1 MTHRPPPAAV
11 RLAALFALLCA
22 ALAVPGVSGTAHA
35 LGTNTVV
42 TLGFDDGV
50 KDQFTNARPI
60 LQSHHMRGTF
70 YINSGQ
76 TNLTNYMT
84 QADIAA
90 LASDGDEI
98 AGHTVDHADLTTLSS
113 DDAKREVCNDRVT
126 LLGWGFKVKNFAYP
140 YGSENAATEQ
150 IVRDCGYNSA
160 RAVGGVVSPGSCDGC
175 GYAETIPPADVYNM
189 QTPDS
194 IKSDTS
200 LATLKS
206 LVTNAELHGGGWVQ
220 LVFHHVC
227 DGCTDTYS
235 VSPSTLSDFL
245 DWLSLRALL
254 GTTVKT
260 VDQVIGGAQQPP
272 VNGPPLNPPTHGN
285 LVQNPSLE
293 SASNGLPA
301 CFQYGGYGTNTYTW
315 TRSTDAHTGSYSQ
328 QLDVTALT
336 SGDRKLV
343 TKQDANTCAPVATPG
358 HVYNASAWYKG
369 SWGADV
375 QVKLTLYYRTSAG
388 TWVYWTSG
396 PALPATSTWTKT
408 PAFTSPAAPADATGL
423 SMGISL
429 AGTGTIY
436 TDDYDVTDPANP

>member
-1 MTHRPPPAAV
+1 MSQPPPPPTA
-11 RLAALFALLCA
+11 RLAALFVLLCA
-22 ALAVPGVSGTAHA
+22 ALAVPGVTGTARA
-35 LGTNTVV
+35 ATSTIV

-60 LQSHHMRGTF
+60 LQAHNMQGVF

-76 TNLTNYMT
+76 TNLSNYMT

-90 LASDGDEI
+90 LASDGNEI
-98 AGHTVDHADLTTLSS
+98 GGHTVDHADLTTLSS
-113 DDAKREVCNDRVT
+113 DDAKREICNDRVT
-126 LLGWGFKVKNFAYP
+126 LLGWGFAVKNFAYP
-140 YGSENAATEQ
+140 YGSENAAVEQ
-150 IVRDCGYNSA
+150 IVHDCGYNSG
-160 RAVGGVVSPGSCDGC
+160 RSVGGVESPGSCSGC
-175 GYAETIPPADVYNM
+175 GYAETIPPADAYNM

-194 IKSDTS
+194 IKADTS
-200 LATLKS
+200 LATIKS
-206 LVTNAELHGGGWVQ
+206 LVTNAEQHGGGWVQ

-227 DGCTDTYS
+227 DACTDTYS

-245 DWLSLRALL
+245 DWLALRALR

-293 SASNGLPA
+293 SASNGLPT
-301 CFQYGGYGTNTYTW
+301 CFQYGGYGTNSYTW

-328 QLDVTALT
+328 KLDVTAFT

-358 HVYNASAWYKG
+358 HTYNASIWYKG
-369 SWGADV
+369 SWAADV

-396 PALPATSTWTKT
+396 PALPATGTWTQT
-408 PAFTSPAAPADATGL
+408 PAFTSPAVPAGATGL
-423 SMGISL
+423 SLGLSL

-436 TDDYDVTDPANP
+436 TDDYDITDPTNP